1 MIRIKWTIL
10 FSYLITFLLGV
21 TLGWFLWGKQEVI
34 TNTVIQETVVEKVDT
49 FLVEK
54 KIYIKSPA
62 TTLTVHQSPDT
73 HNGADSAGSIYF
85 DEVAHWDTLTK
96 DGFTAD
102 INYYKKGNFF
112 ENRFVIPER
121 KIIKEKIIT
130 QEVTVDRVISK
141 MPAYVFSAGARM
153 NYQEDLLKGYPFL
166 SLAANNKFLFINY
179 SIAVT
184 TLADIKGN
192 GISIIPELEGRFNIP
207 FD

>member
-1 MIRIKWTIL
+1 MIRIKWTKV

-21 TLGWFLWGKQEVI
+21 TLGWFLWGNQKVI
-34 TNTVIQETVVEKVDT
+34 TNTVVKETVVEKTDT
-49 FLVEK
+49 VTIEN

-62 TTLTVHQSPDT
+62 QTILTPDPES
-73 HNGADSAGSIYF
+73 GAVPPGSTFEEI
-85 DEVAHWDTLTK
+85 AHWDTLTK

-121 KIIKEKIIT
+121 KIFKEKIVT
-130 QEVTVDRVISK
+130 QEVTTERTLSK
-141 MPAYVFSAGARM
+141 LPDYVFSIGARM
-153 NYQEDLLKGYPFL
+153 NYQNELIKGYPFL

-179 SIAVT
+179 LIAVS
-184 TLADIKGN
+184 TLADVKGN